1 MRGAQASLELIHR
14 ASRSALVLSCIA
26 LSGMLAGCAAGGFS
40 LKQAEVDPTILTGAV
55 PPSTDPVEAPQLSDQ
70 ATIRNA
76 VSAAD
81 VESVGF
87 APLAW
92 ANAETG
98 SRGTIS
104 RLVERRQDGRLCRSF
119 TTSRESFDG
128 VSLYSGKAC
137 MVATGAWRMEKFGA
151 L

>member
-1 MRGAQASLELIHR
+1 M
-14 ASRSALVLSCIA
+14 IA
-26 LSGMLAGCAAGGFS
+26 LPGLALMTFLAGCAAGGFS
-40 LKQAEVDPTILTGAV
+40 LKQAEVDPTIITGSVA
-55 PPSTDPVEAPQLSDQ
+55 PSSEPIEAPQLSDQ

-81 VESVGF
+81 MAAASH

-104 RLVERRQDGRLCRSF
+104 GLVEQQEDGRLCRSF

-128 VSLYSGKAC
+128 VSLYTGTAC
-137 MVATGAWRMEKFGA
+137 MVAPGAWRMETFGA